1 MSITSDIAAAIVT
14 TRDRDM
20 DLSAQLYDAIPDL
33 HPYVFVDSVKMGCTA
48 NHLRAWDHLSRQ
60 ATDWSLVLEDD
71 AILCPGFDHQ
81 LREVLSHAPG
91 PVVSLYLGRGRPPQW
106 QRKAARA
113 VATDWPYIACTS
125 LLHAVAVAIR
135 TDWLVGERPAHRG
148 REAGGGMINAATT
161 AAVEGGKPIDEAITE
176 WCKHEAIPVFYSNPS
191 IVDHNAALPSVAQ
204 HPAHEEFA
212 QSERV
217 AHKFGV
223 RSGLPGKSRW
233 YPGIAIM

>member
-1 MSITSDIAAAIVT
+1 MRIVADIAAAIVT

-91 PVVSLYLGRGRPPQW
+91 PVVSLYLGRGRPPHW
-106 QRKAARA
+106 QRRAARA
-113 VATDWPYIACTS
+113 VTTRRSFIVSTT
-125 LLHAVAVAIR
+125 LLHAVAVAVR
-135 TDWLVGERPAHRG
+135 TDYLDGQLMMV
-148 REAGGGMINAATT
+148 EAVTEAAD
-161 AAVEGGKPIDEAITE
+161 AGKPIDEAITE
-176 WCKHEAIPVFYSNPS
+176 WCKAGALPVSYSNPS
-191 IVDHNAALPSVAQ
+191 IVDHNAALPSVARHAQ
-204 HPAHEEFA
+204 HETFA
-212 QSERV
+212 QSQRV
-217 AHKFGV
+217 AHWFGT
-223 RSGLPGKSRW
+223 REGLPGKSRW
-233 YPGIAIM
+233 GTDFAIM